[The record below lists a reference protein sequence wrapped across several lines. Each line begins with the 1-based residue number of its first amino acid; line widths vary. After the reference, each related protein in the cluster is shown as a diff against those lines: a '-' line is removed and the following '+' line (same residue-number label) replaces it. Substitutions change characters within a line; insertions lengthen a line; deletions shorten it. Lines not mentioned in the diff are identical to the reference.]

1 MYVSSV
7 FHLDVAYV
15 AMAAHTCFKYLFSCV
30 LDVSNLCYK
39 SGSGC
44 CIRCY
49 GYTHMF
55 QEYISNVSSVFSC
68 ILQMFHDYVSKVDRG
83 VPHVAMCVGGWR
95 TGACRSCLVLPP
107 RHRRGSRA
115 GVGWAQQAWCYGQG
129 ATVVVRS

>member
-30 LDVSNLCYK
+30 LDVSNLCCK

-55 QEYISNVSSVFSC
+55 QEYISNVSSVSVVSC
-68 ILQMFHDYVSKVDRG
+68 KCFMIMFQKYIGVFHMLQCVL
-83 VPHVAMCVGGWR
+83 VAGEQGP
-95 TGACRSCLVLPP
+95 TA
-107 RHRRGSRA
+107 A
-115 GVGWAQQAWCYGQG
+115 AWCCHRG
-129 ATVVVRS
+129 TVVVHVRAQDGRSKPGATARAPPWL